1 LLWAVLASYLPS
13 DEKSIQKLFVQHVE
27 YSMAQTRSDLENNQH
42 SSFQALAYSARDR
55 LIERWKDTEI
65 YFNQQDVKRVNYLSL
80 EFLLGRSL
88 QNAMSNLNLEENFS
102 RALKNLGVKMEELV
116 DQESDAAL
124 GNGGLGRLAA
134 CFLDSLAT
142 MNYPAWGYGIRYT
155 YGMFHQEIKDGYQV
169 EFPDYWLTYGNPW
182 EIERL
187 DVQYPVRFYGH
198 VVEKTDARGNV
209 RYGWEGG
216 ETIMAVAYDMPI
228 PGYNTY
234 NTINLRLWSSKPSKE
249 FDLFHFNQGDY
260 FRAIEE
266 KQRSETI
273 TSVLYPNDNT
283 SVGKELRLKQQFFFV
298 SASLRDILKRFKAL
312 GHPLTN
318 LPDKISIQLNDT
330 HPTLSIV
337 EMMRLLLDEE
347 GLDWE
352 TAWSISNRVHSYTN
366 HTVLPEA
373 LEHWKISLMEN
384 LLPRH
389 MKLVYDI
396 NFRFLKEVEKKWP
409 GDVEKL
415 ARLSLIQEGP
425 EKAVRMAHLAIIGSH
440 KVNGVAELHSEL
452 LKSKVFPDF
461 FELYPGKFLNVTN
474 GVTPRRWLHQA
485 NPGLSS
491 LITQALKTDDWK
503 SNLGLVKGL
512 EKFADDEKFQRKWLS
527 VKRKNKQR
535 VADYVKEKFGVTIY
549 PEALFDIQIK
559 RFHEYKRQLL
569 NILGVMYRYRQI
581 KGMSDEEKSDV
592 VPRVIIFGGKAAP
605 GYYMAKL
612 IIKLI
617 NNVGEVI
624 NNDPDI
630 GDLLKIVFVP
640 NYCVSLAE
648 LLIPA
653 SDISQH
659 ISTAGMEASGTSN
672 MKFTMNGGLILGTL
686 DGANIEIKEEVGD
699 DNIFIFGAL
708 ASEVEKKRKIVW

>member
-1 LLWAVLASYLPS
+1 
-13 DEKSIQKLFVQHVE
+13 
-27 YSMAQTRSDLENNQH
+27 
-42 SSFQALAYSARDR
+42 
-55 LIERWKDTEI
+55 
-65 YFNQQDVKRVNYLSL
+65 
-80 EFLLGRSL
+80 
-88 QNAMSNLNLEENFS
+88 
-102 RALKNLGVKMEELV
+102 
-116 DQESDAAL
+116 
-124 GNGGLGRLAA
+124 
-134 CFLDSLAT
+134 

-198 VVEKTDARGNV
+198 VVEKTDARGTV

-312 GHPLTN
+312 GHPLTD
-318 LPDKISIQLNDT
+318 LPEKISIQLNDT

-352 TAWSISNRVHSYTN
+352 TAWTISNKVHSYTN

-389 MKLVYDI
+389 MRLVYDI

-425 EKAVRMAHLAIIGSH
+425 EKAVRMAHLAIVGSH

-452 LKSKVFPDF
+452 LKSKVFTDF

-503 SNLGLVKGL
+503 SNLSLVKGL

-527 VKRKNKQR
+527 VKKKNKQR
-535 VADYVKEKFGVTIY
+535 VAEYVKEKFGVTIY

-569 NILGVMYRYRQI
+569 NILGYVLRT
-581 KGMSDEEKSDV
+581 DV
-592 VPRVIIFGGKAAP
+592 
-605 GYYMAKL
+605 
-612 IIKLI
+612 
-617 NNVGEVI
+617 N
-624 NNDPDI
+624 
-630 GDLLKIVFVP
+630 LL
-640 NYCVSLAE
+640 L
-648 LLIPA
+648 
-653 SDISQH
+653 
-659 ISTAGMEASGTSN
+659 
-672 MKFTMNGGLILGTL
+672 
-686 DGANIEIKEEVGD
+686 
-699 DNIFIFGAL
+699 
-708 ASEVEKKRKIVW
+708 R